1 MGPPSNMLSVVAQN
15 VMQCMIIGYKES
27 AHAQMSGYVPSKAEH
42 LEISQG
48 WSWTL
53 TTGNE
58 DIFTYLK
65 KKKLLQIKPIITISM
80 AKTIKTQ
87 VPA

>member
-65 KKKLLQIKPIITISM
+65 KKKNYSK
-80 AKTIKTQ
+80 
-87 VPA
+87 